1 MKIDILSKS
10 YMHKINSFKLHKIA
24 DKIWSIFR
32 FFLLIGMCYVL
43 LYPLF
48 YMLSTAF
55 RPLNEVMDPSVV
67 WIPKEFTMANI
78 TDVIKAMKYPVAIWH
93 TVQIGI
99 VSAILQI
106 ISCAIVGYGFAR
118 FKFKGRD
125 ALFFMVIFTILV
137 PPQTIII
144 PSYLQFRYF
153 DFFGVTKILG
163 LITGSSISANLLNT
177 GWTFYLPSI
186 LGVGIRSGLY
196 IYVFRQF
203 FRGMPKELED
213 AALIDGCGPVK
224 TFLKVMAPNANS
236 AFLTVFLFS
245 IVWQWNDYFF
255 SVMYIS
261 KKSPIS
267 VALSTLKSA
276 MSTVGL
282 DTSDP
287 LLTMVRLQAGS
298 LLTILPLLIMY
309 LFVQKYFT
317 ESIERTGIVG

>member
-1 MKIDILSKS
+1 
-10 YMHKINSFKLHKIA
+10 
-24 DKIWSIFR
+24 
-32 FFLLIGMCYVL
+32 
-43 LYPLF
+43 
-48 YMLSTAF
+48 MLSTAF
-55 RPLNEVMDPSVV
+55 RPLDEGMDPSVV
-67 WIPKEFTMANI
+67 WIPKQFTMANI
-78 TDVIKAMKYPVAIWH
+78 TDVIKAMHYPLAIWH
-93 TVQIGI
+93 TVQIGV

-153 DFFGVTKILG
+153 DFFGLTKILN
-163 LITGSSISANLLNT
+163 LFTDNPISVNLLNT

-255 SVMYIS
+255 CGAINLKICNEHYRIRYI
-261 KKSPIS
+261 
-267 VALSTLKSA
+267 
-276 MSTVGL
+276 
-282 DTSDP
+282 
-287 LLTMVRLQAGS
+287 
-298 LLTILPLLIMY
+298 
-309 LFVQKYFT
+309 
-317 ESIERTGIVG
+317 